1 MIQLDDFVGMMT
13 GHFDNKEQFDMMQ
26 APGKR
31 YPYAEH
37 VNTVCNDKIKNLP
50 QDFNGK
56 FIVEESYYETNGKRH
71 ASPHLFLITE
81 NEEGILLSSYE
92 IPEGEDKNTFSYKTM
107 KNVDYSELKKSKKF
121 TPALYHEKNGV
132 WEGGSTSQFSPVM
145 TFKLWERFSNSFLEV
160 SESMEINGK
169 RTFGYDDPIVYKR
182 VRAGVESKYNSQG
195 QRESGKK
202 F

>member
-1 MIQLDDFVGMMT
+1 MMKLDNFIGMMT
-13 GHFDNKEQFDMMQ
+13 GYFDNKEQFNMMQ
-26 APGKR
+26 ATGKI
-31 YPYAEH
+31 YPYAKH
-37 VNTVCNDKIKNLP
+37 VNTVCNDKINNIP
-50 QDFNGK
+50 HDFNGK
-56 FIVEESYYETNGKRH
+56 FVVEESYYETNGNRH

-81 NEEGILLSSYE
+81 NEDGILLSSYE

-107 KNVDYSELKKSKKF
+107 KNVDYSELKKSEKF

-182 VRAGVESKYNSQG
+182 VRAGVENKYNSQG
-195 QRESGKK
+195 QRES
-202 F
+202 